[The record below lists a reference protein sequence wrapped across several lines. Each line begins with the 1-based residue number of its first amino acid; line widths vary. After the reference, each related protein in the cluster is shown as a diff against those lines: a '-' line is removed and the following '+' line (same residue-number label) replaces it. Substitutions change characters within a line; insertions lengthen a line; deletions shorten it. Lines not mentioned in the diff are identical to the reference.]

1 MKFKPEDYGIP
12 SDYRHWHGDRAEDFL
27 GPFFFKVEEGGIKTA
42 FRVEERHCN
51 AHDSLHGGVMM
62 TFADYTLCLAA
73 NGGAEQSVA
82 TVTCNNEFVAPAHM
96 GDLVLGHS
104 EVVRRGRSLVF
115 TRGELTVNGN
125 VILSTSG
132 VIKLLRPSMDQ
143 SSNR

>member
-12 SDYRHWHGDRAEDFL
+12 GDYRHWHGDRAEDFL
-27 GPFFFKVEEGGIKTA
+27 GPFFFKLEGECILTA

-82 TVTCNNEFVAPAHM
+82 TVTCNNEFVAPAHK
-96 GDLVLGHS
+96 GDLVLGRS

-115 TRGELTVNGN
+115 TRGELAVEGK
-125 VILSTSG
+125 VILTTSG
-132 VIKLLRPSMDQ
+132 VIKLLRSSMDQ